1 MIIIAEKLNGSIPTC
16 AKAIAE
22 KNADYIRDI
31 AVKEENAGADFLDC
45 CASVNEGE
53 VETLKWM
60 IDNIHAVTDTPISVD
75 SPSVYAVVEGMKYC
89 ASLGY
94 KKGLFNSISGEGNK
108 IEVAFPILATPEFSK
123 WHVMALLNDDTGI
136 PKTAADRI
144 RVFDHVMAKAAEY
157 GIADDRIHIDP
168 LVEMLCTAD
177 DGEGISMLL
186 EVMRHIKATHPK
198 VHISGAISNI
208 SFNLPARKLV
218 NQAFAAIAI
227 FNGMTSSVMDPLSQD
242 LRGVI
247 YAAEAM
253 IGEDDLCGE
262 YVSAYREGIFGQKK

>member
-22 KNADYIRDI
+22 RNEDYI
-31 AVKEENAGADFLDC
+31 KEMALKQAESGATFLDC

-53 VETLKWM
+53 LETIKWM
-60 IDNIHAVTDTPISVD
+60 IDTIQSVTDCPISVD
-75 SPSVYAVVEGMKYC
+75 SPDVNIVLKAMKFC
-89 ASLGY
+89 
-94 KKGLFNSISGEGNK
+94 KKPGLFNSVSGEGNK
-108 IEVAFPILATPEFSK
+108 IELAFPVLVQEEYKK

-136 PKTAADRI
+136 PKTAGDRI
-144 RVFDHVMAKAAEY
+144 RVFDRIMADAAKY
-157 GIADDRIHIDP
+157 GVAENRIHIDP

-177 DGEGISMLL
+177 DGEGISMVL
-186 EVMRHIKATHPK
+186 EVMKHIKTTHPK

-208 SFNLPARKLV
+208 SFNLPARKIA
-218 NQAFAAIAI
+218 NQAFAVLAIA
-227 FNGMTSSVMDPLSQD
+227 NGMDSSVMDPLSQD

-262 YVSAYREGIFGQKK
+262 YISAYREGIFGQKK